1 MNKNNIKTGKK
12 NGRKIQNVKTDK
24 ERNEPAARRGE
35 QANGMSDFS
44 LACVTDEGV
53 FNGFFLFQFIDIYQ
67 TYLRQHSLT

>member
-53 FNGFFLFQFIDIYQ
+53 FNGFFFYFSSQIFIRPIYANI
-67 TYLRQHSLT
+67 H